1 MAKTFLVSGKAS
13 KHEGILQMHKMKCST
28 FQCPVE
34 ALGYLFLMESWGN
47 STFWVLVH
55 LRGDVFA
62 AGVTKPLPLLHLH
75 LCWWFPELPSLLLT
89 QGLLTHVIWQVIQ
102 SALYTGQFYISSL
115 CTMILLFCQGLLVG
129 YSDRYIIK
137 TNNCFSRQKCKSCKR
152 FWDI

>member
-1 MAKTFLVSGKAS
+1 MPSQYVIHIQWLVQWP
-13 KHEGILQMHKMKCST
+13 KHSLYQVKPPNIRAFFKCT
-28 FQCPVE
+28 KWNAQCPVE

-75 LCWWFPELPSLLLT
+75 LCWWFPELPPLLLT
-89 QGLLTHVIWQVIQ
+89 QGLLTHVIRRVIQ

-115 CTMILLFCQGLLVG
+115 CTMILLFCQGLLAL
-129 YSDRYIIK
+129 
-137 TNNCFSRQKCKSCKR
+137 RQ
-152 FWDI
+152 IHY